1 MRTRRVF
8 ILSPHTLLARGVE
21 TLLRGRRSL
30 RVVGTETDRRQGM
43 ERIQAL
49 HPDVV
54 ILGGEA
60 SGRSPLADV
69 SAVFKASPGTV
80 VIGLRVG
87 DNLLH
92 VYQDSEVKVGNVEDL
107 IQAIRQAGKAQATE
121 LRQGAIGAQRIGAA
135 RRPSFGKVEAGQSME
150 LGRKQDE

>member
-21 TLLRGRRSL
+21 TLLRGRHRL
-30 RVVGTETDRRQGM
+30 RVVGTETDPRQGI

-60 SGRSPLADV
+60 SGRSSLSDV
-69 SAVFKASPGTV
+69 SAVFEASPGTT

-92 VYQDSEVKVGNVEDL
+92 VYQDSEVKVANVEDL
-107 IQAIRQAGKAQATE
+107 IQAIRQAGRGQITE
-121 LRQGAIGAQRIGAA
+121 FKERAIKV
-135 RRPSFGKVEAGQSME
+135 GK
-150 LGRKQDE
+150 R